1 MSINGI
7 QGQLLEVT
15 GNTFFLF
22 LLTNKKQKQKQ
33 NKKTPSL
40 CPPLLFNSV
49 FGLVQLLGATS

>member
-22 LLTNKKQKQKQ
+22 LFTNKKQKQNK
-33 NKKTPSL
+33 KKTPSL